1 MKYILKR
8 TNRKTIAISIVDG
21 KVIVR
26 APLWLDQQHIDAFV
40 ETKSTWIQKKL
51 LAYRP
56 MGIDVASDFVRLY
69 GEKIPI
75 IRNQGRKFNVQLN
88 GALFVT
94 LPNMNDIETLN
105 KKVEDTLKPEFINYL
120 TPLVEK
126 YARLLKIKTPPFMVR
141 RYKRIHGRCNS
152 KGDLSFNL
160 YLMQESKEFI
170 EYVVLHECAHI
181 LEFNHSKAFYQII
194 ETHMPNYK
202 AIIKANKVQ

>member
-8 TNRKTIAISIVDG
+8 TNRKTIAISVVDG

-26 APLWLDQQHIDAFV
+26 APLWLDQHHIDAFV
-40 ETKSTWIQKKL
+40 ETKSTWIKKKL
-51 LAYRP
+51 QAFRP

-75 IRNQGRKFNVQLN
+75 IRNQGPKFKVQFN

-152 KGDLSFNL
+152 KGHLSFNL

-194 ETHMPNYK
+194 EAHMPNYK